1 MIIIGMNGHDG
12 ARIEMRKVFIM
23 KKIYFLTAVF
33 VCALFSMVTVYA
45 QADTSEE
52 IVSSNAPMTNQ
63 RLDELIRHVDNDAQ
77 GQLGRWSLT
86 IEGVGVQVVTDERA
100 NRMRIISPILKTDNL
115 DEQTLYRLLQANF
128 DTVLDARYAIA
139 NGILWSTFIHPLS
152 QLDDEDFLVGM
163 GQTVNAVITYGS
175 TFSSGVL
182 SFQGGDSQAILRR
195 NLIDKLKKKGKEI

>member
-1 MIIIGMNGHDG
+1 
-12 ARIEMRKVFIM
+12 M
-23 KKIYFLTAVF
+23 KKMYFVTVVF
-33 VCALFSMVTVYA
+33 LSTLFSMMTVNA
-45 QADTSEE
+45 QTDSPEGNVE
-52 IVSSNAPMTNQ
+52 NNSPMTNQ
-63 RLDELIRHVDNDAQ
+63 RLDELIRHVDGNAQ

-100 NRMRIISPILKTDNL
+100 NRMRIISPILKTENL

-152 QLDDEDFLVGM
+152 QLSDEDFLVGM

-195 NLIDKLKKKGKEI
+195 NLIEKLKKKGKEI